1 MSPPDNLELCTASS
15 GSWLISNLSAA
26 IGSPRLQ
33 QDGSAGKGPLRKPN
47 LVHCRTRRW
56 AVDDPPGPRARVPPA
71 LLVPHAARVQCCET
85 AETPCRF
92 GVLGPAADHST
103 ATARQPN
110 GRIDPIQPMSFQ
122 HQHQNYQAFIRPGA
136 TNRNTCFSLL
146 FTLSFFSSSFS
157 FLLSS
162 LNYPLRRLVC
172 LGVKTATKRSI
183 SYKATTTIDCP

>member
-1 MSPPDNLELCTASS
+1 MSPPNNLEHCPASS

-26 IGSPRLQ
+26 IGSARFQ

-71 LLVPHAARVQCCET
+71 LLVPYAVRAPMLRDSGD
-85 AETPCRF
+85 PCPF

-110 GRIDPIQPMSFQ
+110 GAIDPIQPMFFQ
-122 HQHQNYQAFIRPGA
+122 HQHQSYQAFIRPGA

-146 FTLSFFSSSFS
+146 FTLSFCSSSF
-157 FLLSS
+157 FLLFSFF
-162 LNYPLRRLVC
+162 P
-172 LGVKTATKRSI
+172 
-183 SYKATTTIDCP
+183 